1 MTYVEI
7 QAEPDFSGQITS
19 PFYPSLMP
27 PQCSC
32 IWRFQVFK
40 SIWLTFTPLTNIDE
54 MSTDVMC
61 CCPQTPH
68 IALGVAL
75 KFQNYVLKLKD
86 IAACEH
92 GWWKVKEIM

>member
-1 MTYVEI
+1 
-7 QAEPDFSGQITS
+7 
-19 PFYPSLMP
+19 
-27 PQCSC
+27 
-32 IWRFQVFK
+32 
-40 SIWLTFTPLTNIDE
+40 
-54 MSTDVMC
+54 MC

-68 IALGVAL
+68 SALGVAL